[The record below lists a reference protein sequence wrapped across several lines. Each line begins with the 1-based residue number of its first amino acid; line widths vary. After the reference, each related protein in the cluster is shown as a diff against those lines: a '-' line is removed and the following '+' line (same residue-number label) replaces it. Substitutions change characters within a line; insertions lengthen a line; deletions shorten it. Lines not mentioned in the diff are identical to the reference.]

1 MNEGELSDKITVV
14 PTVVVN
20 CLGLKTVRARS
31 RTLQWSSRPR
41 PSNKRQARS
50 RQRKYSLKMR

>member
-31 RTLQWSSRPR
+31 RTLQ
-41 PSNKRQARS
+41 
-50 RQRKYSLKMR
+50 